1 MLKKILIGICAVIV
15 VLIIVVAMQPAEFR
29 VTRQAVM
36 AAPPADVFAQVNNF
50 HNWEAWSPWAK
61 LDPNAK
67 ATYSGAASGKG
78 ATLAWAGN
86 SEVGEGSQTIL
97 ESHPPSHILMKLD
110 FTKPFTATDMAEF
123 TFKPQGEGTQVIW
136 TMYGTNNFMAK
147 AMSLVMDCDKMVGG
161 QFEQGLASLKSV
173 VESAK

>member
-36 AAPPADVFAQVNNF
+36 AAPPADVFAQVNDF

-67 ATYSGAASGKG
+67 ATYSGEASGKG
-78 ATLAWAGN
+78 ATFAWAGN

-97 ESHPPSHILMKLD
+97 ESHPPSHILMQLD